1 LSQILFLLLRND
13 ILRNARKNFVLKFI
27 FGDRI
32 SIERALRINFSL
44 AILYFSLTS
53 ILPLLS
59 LNINNSFLPSV
70 ESVAPFY
77 HFVLNLII
85 PMFMFFGSFVGANLI
100 FNMNID
106 ENEQLLSLPVV
117 IDDLVQYR
125 LTDVVIAN
133 LKSYLLF
140 FFPCFLL
147 LYLAMGWSVG
157 WVLLI
162 AILSTVLALISYL
175 CGIWFILLIAKKL
188 PNVSIIKLCINSF
201 LVVGML
207 FAGFIKLFKSGYIVE
222 GQTSFLLWIG
232 EILATNSIS
241 VWIENMVVRSFGLLQ
256 YMLVLT
262 VCGILIFYLW
272 KMASKALYVMYYKI
286 HVSTDIATIKA
297 KTITSGVSFEKL
309 NSLLHFIPSFPRI
322 IIIKDTLSLIRKS
335 NLAISVVIF
344 VGGLI
349 LLTNMEFSSVDN
361 PLLFAL
367 YYASMFVIS
376 RLFLGAVGKEQNN
389 IINIK
394 LLVPSVAIYLSARI
408 QITILTSFVV
418 LFPLWIVLM
427 ISSGDFSVLS
437 NVYRLIFL
445 ILNIVF
451 GSILVTY
458 FSTCFAEFDPSVSED
473 SYTGIAP
480 MAMLL
485 YWGVGF
491 IVPIFFYNL
500 DIAMSSGV
508 FDFISLIILST
519 SGLIILISILLCYY
533 FGIRRIRNY
542 F

>member
-1 LSQILFLLLRND
+1 
-13 ILRNARKNFVLKFI
+13 
-27 FGDRI
+27 
-32 SIERALRINFSL
+32 
-44 AILYFSLTS
+44 
-53 ILPLLS
+53 
-59 LNINNSFLPSV
+59 
-70 ESVAPFY
+70 
-77 HFVLNLII
+77 
-85 PMFMFFGSFVGANLI
+85 
-100 FNMNID
+100 MNID
-106 ENEQLLSLPVV
+106 ENEQLLSLPIV
-117 IDDLVQYR
+117 IDDLVRYR

-133 LKSYLLF
+133 LKSYLIF

-147 LYLAMGWSVG
+147 LYSAMGWSVG

-162 AILSTVLALISYL
+162 AILSIVLALISYL
-175 CGIWFILLIAKKL
+175 CGIWLMLLIAKKL
-188 PNVSIIKLCINSF
+188 PNVSIIKLCINIF
-201 LVVGML
+201 IVIALL
-207 FAGFIKLFKSGYIVE
+207 FAGFLTLFKRGYIVE
-222 GQTSFLLWIG
+222 GQTSLWMWIG
-232 EILATNSIS
+232 KILATNSIS
-241 VWIENMVVRSFGLLQ
+241 VWIENMVVRSFGFLQ

-272 KMASKALYVMYYKI
+272 KIASKALYVMYYKI
-286 HVSTDIATIKA
+286 HVSTDITTIKTKMIA
-297 KTITSGVSFEKL
+297 SGVSFEKL

-322 IIIKDTLSLIRKS
+322 IIIKDTLALIRKP

-349 LLTNMEFSSVDN
+349 LLTNMKFASVDN

-367 YYASMFVIS
+367 YYASMFVVS
-376 RLFLGAVGKEQNN
+376 RLFLGAVGKERNN

-394 LLVPSVAIYLSARI
+394 LLVPSVAKYLSARI

-418 LFPLWIVLM
+418 LFPLWIVL
-427 ISSGDFSVLS
+427 IIASGDYSILFDFYSLM
-437 NVYRLIFL
+437 FL

-458 FSTCFAEFDPSVSED
+458 FSASFAEFVASVSED
-473 SYTGIAP
+473 SYTGITP

-491 IVPIFFYNL
+491 IVPVFFYNL
-500 DIAMSSGV
+500 DIAMSSGG
-508 FDFISLIILST
+508 FDFISLIIIST